1 MNTKSSIFTSGG
13 ATSET
18 ITVGVHEWNK
28 NWSWKLFHENPV
40 FWNSEIESDYLTV
53 WNSEIIS
60 FDFTEK
66 SL

>member
-1 MNTKSSIFTSGG
+1 MRDVIYVWLDIVYSINQQLNDIISRN
-13 ATSET
+13 SD
-18 ITVGVHEWNK
+18 
-28 NWSWKLFHENPV
+28 
-40 FWNSEIESDYLTV
+40 FWNSEIESDNFTV

>member
-1 MNTKSSIFTSGG
+1 M
-13 ATSET
+13 
-18 ITVGVHEWNK
+18 
-28 NWSWKLFHENPV
+28 KLFHENPI
-40 FWNSEIESDYLTV
+40 FRNSEIENDNFTV

>member
-1 MNTKSSIFTSGG
+1 MRDVIYVKLDIVYSI
-13 ATSET
+13 
-18 ITVGVHEWNK
+18 IHQ
-28 NWSWKLFHENPV
+28 LFHENPI
-40 FWNSEIESDYLTV
+40 FWNSEIESDNLTV

>member
-1 MNTKSSIFTSGG
+1 M
-13 ATSET
+13 
-18 ITVGVHEWNK
+18 
-28 NWSWKLFHENPV
+28 KLFHKNPI
-40 FWNSEIESDYLTV
+40 FWNSEIESDNLTV